1 MRRTYNQKTQ
11 QLVTLAKDGDESA
24 LDQLCQVYSERVR
37 WMVRLRMN
45 RELRSKLESMDLAQD
60 VLIHALRGLGDFTY
74 KNEGDFIRWLSKI
87 AQNALRDNLDKLHAD
102 KRNVRKELPLGGYR
116 STTNSRF
123 VGSPGPIDITTPSMI
138 MSRRE
143 DLAKLEKAIDMVKPE
158 YREVIVL
165 TKIEGLSYREIG
177 DRLSKSD
184 DAVRML
190 LSRAMASLTIVF
202 KRI

>member
-1 MRRTYNQKTQ
+1 MRCTYNQKTQ
-11 QLVTLAKDGDESA
+11 QLVTLAQGGDESA
-24 LDQLCQVYSERVR
+24 LNQLCRVYSERVR

-45 RELRSKLESMDLAQD
+45 KELRSKLESMDLAQD

-74 KNEGDFIRWLSKI
+74 ENEGDFIRWLSKI

-102 KRNVRKELPLGGYR
+102 KRNVRKELPLDGYM
-116 STTNSRF
+116 STTNSKF
-123 VGSPGPIDITTPSMI
+123 VGSPGPIDSTTPSMI
-138 MSRRE
+138 MSRKE
-143 DLAKLEKAIDMVKPE
+143 DLARLEKAIDMVKPE

-165 TKIEGLSYREIG
+165 SKIEGLSYREIG

-202 KRI
+202 KRL

>member
-1 MRRTYNQKTQ
+1 VKRTNNQKTQ

-45 RELRSKLESMDLAQD
+45 KELRSKLESMDLAQD

-102 KRNVRKELPLGGYR
+102 KRNVRKELPLDGYR
-116 STTNSRF
+116 STTNSKF

-202 KRI
+202 KRL

>member
-1 MRRTYNQKTQ
+1 VKRTNNQKTQ

-45 RELRSKLESMDLAQD
+45 KELRSKLESMDLAQD
-60 VLIHALRGLGDFTY
+60 VLIRALRGLGDFTY

-87 AQNALRDNLDKLHAD
+87 AQNALRDNLDKLYAD
-102 KRNVRKELPLGGYR
+102 KRNVRKELPLDGYR
-116 STTNSRF
+116 STTNSKF

-202 KRI
+202 KRL

>member
-1 MRRTYNQKTQ
+1 MRRTYSQKTQ
-11 QLVTLAKDGDESA
+11 QLITLAKDGDESA
-24 LDQLCQVYSERVR
+24 LDQLCRVYSERVR
-37 WMVRLRMN
+37 WMVRLRMSK
-45 RELRSKLESMDLAQD
+45 ELRSKLESMDLAQD
-60 VLIHALRGLGDFTY
+60 VLIHALRGLGNFTY
-74 KNEGDFIRWLSKI
+74 ETEGDFIRWLSKI

-102 KRNVRKELPLGGYR
+102 KRNVRKELPLDGYM
-116 STTNSRF
+116 STTNSRI
-123 VGSPGPIDITTPSMI
+123 VGSTGPIDNATPSMI

-165 TKIEGLSYREIG
+165 SKIEELSYRKIG

-202 KRI
+202 KRL

>member
-102 KRNVRKELPLGGYR
+102 KRNVRKELPLNGDR
-116 STTNSRF
+116 STTNSKF
-123 VGSPGPIDITTPSMI
+123 VGSPGLIDVTTPSMI

-202 KRI
+202 KRL

>member
-1 MRRTYNQKTQ
+1 MRRTYNQKTK

-37 WMVRLRMN
+37 WMMRLRMN
-45 RELRSKLESMDLAQD
+45 KELRSKLESMDLAQD
-60 VLIHALRGLGDFTY
+60 VIIHALRGLRDFTY

-102 KRNVRKELPLGGYR
+102 KRNVRKELPLNGYR
-116 STTNSRF
+116 SITNSRF
-123 VGSPGPIDITTPSMI
+123 VGSPGPIDITTPSVI
-138 MSRRE
+138 MSRKE
-143 DLAKLEKAIDMVKPE
+143 DLAKLEKAIDELKPE

-177 DRLSKSD
+177 SRLCKSP

-190 LSRAMASLTIVF
+190 VPSAMAELTTVF
-202 KRI
+202 MRI

>member
-1 MRRTYNQKTQ
+1 MKRDYNQKTQ

-37 WMVRLRMN
+37 WMMRLRMN
-45 RELRSKLESMDLAQD
+45 KELRSKLESMDLVQD
-60 VLIHALRGLGDFTY
+60 VIIHALRGLGDFKY

-102 KRNVRKELPLGGYR
+102 KRNVRKELPLDGYW

-123 VGSPGPIDITTPSMI
+123 VRSPGPIDITTPSMI

-158 YREVIVL
+158 YKEVIVL

-177 DRLSKSD
+177 QRLSKSD

-190 LSRAMASLTIVF
+190 LSRAMASLTIIF
-202 KRI
+202 KRL

>member
-11 QLVTLAKDGDESA
+11 QLITLAQDGDESA
-24 LDQLCQVYSERVR
+24 LDQLCRVYSERVR

-45 RELRSKLESMDLAQD
+45 KELRSKLESMDLAQD

-74 KNEGDFIRWLSKI
+74 ENEGDFIRWLSKI

-102 KRNVRKELPLGGYR
+102 KRNVRKELPLDGYM

-123 VGSPGPIDITTPSMI
+123 VGSPGPIDSTTPSMI

-165 TKIEGLSYREIG
+165 SKIEGLSYREIG

-202 KRI
+202 KRL

>member
-11 QLVTLAKDGDESA
+11 QLVTLAKDGDQYA

-37 WMVRLRMN
+37 WMVRFRMN
-45 RELRSKLESMDLAQD
+45 KELRSKLESMDLAQD

-102 KRNVRKELPLGGYR
+102 KRNVRKELPLDGYR

-123 VGSPGPIDITTPSMI
+123 IGNPGPIDITTPSMI

-143 DLAKLEKAIDMVKPE
+143 DLAKLEKAIDMVRPE

-202 KRI
+202 KRL

>member
-1 MRRTYNQKTQ
+1 
-11 QLVTLAKDGDESA
+11 
-24 LDQLCQVYSERVR
+24 
-37 WMVRLRMN
+37 MN

-60 VLIHALRGLGDFTY
+60 VLIHALRGLGNFTY

-102 KRNVRKELPLGGYR
+102 KRNVRKELPLDGYK
-116 STTNSRF
+116 STTNRRF

>member
-1 MRRTYNQKTQ
+1 MRRTNNQKTQ

-45 RELRSKLESMDLAQD
+45 KELRSKLESMDLAQD

-102 KRNVRKELPLGGYR
+102 KRNVRKELPLDGYR
-116 STTNSRF
+116 STTNSKF

-143 DLAKLEKAIDMVKPE
+143 DLAKLEEAIDMVKPE

-202 KRI
+202 KRL

>member
-1 MRRTYNQKTQ
+1 LRRTYNQKTQ

-24 LDQLCQVYSERVR
+24 LDQLCRVYSERVR

-45 RELRSKLESMDLAQD
+45 KELRSKLESMDLAQD

-102 KRNVRKELPLGGYR
+102 KRNVRKELPLDGYR
-116 STTNSRF
+116 SITNSRF
-123 VGSPGPIDITTPSMI
+123 VGSPGPIDITTPSVI
-138 MSRRE
+138 MSRKE
-143 DLAKLEKAIDMVKPE
+143 DLAKLEKAIDELKPE

-202 KRI
+202 KRL